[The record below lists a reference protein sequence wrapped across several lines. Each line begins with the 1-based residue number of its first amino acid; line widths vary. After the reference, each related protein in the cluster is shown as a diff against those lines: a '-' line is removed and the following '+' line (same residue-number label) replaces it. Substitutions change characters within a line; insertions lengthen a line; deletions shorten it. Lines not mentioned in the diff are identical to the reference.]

1 MPKTLLHGQS
11 IDVTYAKYPV
21 LRLAIRT
28 SLQAY
33 KQALRKL
40 YNGRPPPSFFY
51 IDLNAGSGYNDE
63 ACCPG
68 SPLAAIDELVQQGCT
83 NYRAVLCDK
92 DRGQIERVS
101 AAV

>member
-1 MPKTLLHGQS
+1 MVAGYPPQIIAIRGQVDVVGICVMLKTLLHGQS

-40 YNGRPPPSFFY
+40 YNGRPPPPFFY

-68 SPLAAIDELVQQGCT
+68 SPLF
-83 NYRAVLCDK
+83 
-92 DRGQIERVS
+92 RGYLGG
-101 AAV
+101 